1 MNVGLYIYVHSFMS
15 VRMGREGGEVC
26 LCEGMEQFENLSLQM
41 NDVHIPVQN
50 FSSA

>member
-1 MNVGLYIYVHSFMS
+1 MLGSIIMCTHVLIT

-26 LCEGMEQFENLSLQM
+26 QCEGMEQFENLSLQM